1 MVLGPGRAAGKGHL
15 ASHPV
20 STPLATWLQVVCACF
35 PQTESLDTEP
45 ARVPDPLVGCGG
57 VVPSALCS
65 FLSAQW
71 GRLERT
77 RELKTLPFT
86 RRFANS
92 GRGA

>member
-1 MVLGPGRAAGKGHL
+1 MRFA
-15 ASHPV
+15 
-20 STPLATWLQVVCACF
+20 
-35 PQTESLDTEP
+35 
-45 ARVPDPLVGCGG
+45 
-57 VVPSALCS
+57 PSS
-65 FLSAQW
+65 QRSG

>member
-45 ARVPDPLVGCGG
+45 ARVPDPSGG
-57 VVPSALCS
+57 MRGEWSPM
-65 FLSAQW
+65 
-71 GRLERT
+71 
-77 RELKTLPFT
+77 
-86 RRFANS
+86 RFAPSSQRS
-92 GRGA
+92 GGGWSGLGS

>member
-45 ARVPDPLVGCGG
+45 ARVPDPSGG
-57 VVPSALCS
+57 MRGSGPQCALLLP
-65 FLSAQW
+65 LSAVGGGW
-71 GRLERT
+71 
-77 RELKTLPFT
+77 
-86 RRFANS
+86 S
-92 GRGA
+92 GLGS